1 MLCPCCRI
9 EVAENQ
15 KKGDVGTEERVM
27 EAKTRIAAIEAE
39 NLKQQNERAQD
50 VQRSN
55 NELIQMRADI
65 EANNLKQQNERAQA
79 VEQSNN
85 KLKLVRLCLGHYS
98 QGTGDYAL
106 ALMGGMAPNFAI
118 SPQPRCSH
126 GDLVQAAA

>member
-15 KKGDVGTEERVM
+15 KKGDVGTEERTM

-65 EANNLKQQNERAQA
+65 EANNLRQQNARAQA
-79 VEQSNN
+79 VEKSNN
-85 KLKLVRLCLGHYS
+85 ELKLVRLHL
-98 QGTGDYAL
+98 
-106 ALMGGMAPNFAI
+106 
-118 SPQPRCSH
+118 
-126 GDLVQAAA
+126 